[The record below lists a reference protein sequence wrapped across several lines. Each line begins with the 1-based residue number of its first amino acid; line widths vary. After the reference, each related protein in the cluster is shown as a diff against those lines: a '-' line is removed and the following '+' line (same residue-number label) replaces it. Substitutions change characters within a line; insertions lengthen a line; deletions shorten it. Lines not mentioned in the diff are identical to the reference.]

1 MPRVKGLTSEQK
13 INYQKERVAETCEL
27 LLIRNKIKKTAIA
40 EYLGITPQAVSYQF
54 RNKQLTLEVVM
65 CVITMTNA
73 DPDKIKETLTI
84 Q

>member
-1 MPRVKGLTSEQK
+1 MPRIKGFTKEQK

-27 LLIRNKIKKTAIA
+27 LLMRHKIKKTAVA
-40 EYLGITPQAVSYQF
+40 EYLGITPQAVSCQF
-54 RNKQLTLEVVM
+54 RNRKLTLETVM
-65 CVITMTNA
+65 CVITLTNA